1 MRGFNGTSAR
11 FRGKIRGK
19 HLIAQLRLI
28 ADEFSKAE
36 SIETAIQGLALHACF
51 SGNTSR
57 VFLGRFSHNLA
68 LKHVVSF
75 GFDTEIKASQQY
87 RDFVSSE
94 LIPLSI
100 SKKEISIKDHDK
112 TYFQSFENYT
122 GLSDSPVW
130 QSTVLMPLVP
140 NFVLVLSVQVK
151 LEAIPATIDYF
162 NAIFAIFNLF
172 LRSHES
178 EIGLGGGV
186 ITKLRKQSSMAELT
200 ERQSLILKM
209 IQTGD
214 TNQMI
219 AVRMGYSESLIRQE
233 TINIYR
239 KLGISGRRDL
249 IIKPD

>member
-1 MRGFNGTSAR
+1 
-11 FRGKIRGK
+11 
-19 HLIAQLRLI
+19 
-28 ADEFSKAE
+28 
-36 SIETAIQGLALHACF
+36 
-51 SGNTSR
+51 
-57 VFLGRFSHNLA
+57 
-68 LKHVVSF
+68 VVSF

-172 LRSHES
+172 LRSNES
-178 EIGLGGGV
+178 EIRPGKEI
-186 ITKLRKQSSMAELT
+186 ITKLSKQGSTAELT

-209 IQTGD
+209 IQNGD

-249 IIKPD
+249 IINSD